1 MPGLSDYAENKLLD
15 HLLGVSP
22 YTPPASVWLALFLS
36 DPTDTGSGTEVS
48 GNSYQ
53 RIQATFGAAV
63 NGATSNASELTF
75 PTPTGLG
82 WGDVTHA
89 AIFDAQSNGNML
101 FSGQL
106 SQTKTVGTGTL
117 VKFLVGSVV
126 VTLT

>member
-36 DPTDTGSGTEVS
+36 DPTDTGSGNEVS

-63 NGATSNASELTF
+63 DGVSANTTELTF
-75 PTPTGLG
+75 PVPTGPG

-89 AIFDAQSNGNML
+89 AIFDAQTIGNML

-106 SQTKTVGTGTL
+106 SQTKVVGTGTP
-117 VKFLVGSVV
+117 VKFLAGSVT